1 MTPLEHRE
9 VRCALCGHAQPL
21 PVPPS
26 GAGFGSADLDTRP
39 PPPLRSGIDANVQRC
54 ARCGSCAR
62 DLAAPPPGVD
72 RSALDDDHRAL
83 LDDTSL
89 PVKSREF
96 LCCARLQSAAG
107 QWVEPFWATIEA
119 AWVADDARQPEA
131 AARCRGLALAALRMA
146 RAAGSSVGGQPGLD
160 DAIEVDLLRRT
171 GAFAEASRRIRAALA
186 RTPPEVI
193 AQVLRL
199 QQDLVDER
207 DLDAHT
213 VSEALR

>member
-1 MTPLEHRE
+1 
-9 VRCALCGHAQPL
+9 
-21 PVPPS
+21 
-26 GAGFGSADLDTRP
+26 
-39 PPPLRSGIDANVQRC
+39 
-54 ARCGSCAR
+54 
-62 DLAAPPPGVD
+62 
-72 RSALDDDHRAL
+72 
-83 LDDTSL
+83 
-89 PVKSREF
+89 
-96 LCCARLQSAAG
+96 
-107 QWVEPFWATIEA
+107 
-119 AWVADDARQPEA
+119 
-131 AARCRGLALAALRMA
+131 MA

>member
-1 MTPLEHRE
+1 
-9 VRCALCGHAQPL
+9 
-21 PVPPS
+21 
-26 GAGFGSADLDTRP
+26 
-39 PPPLRSGIDANVQRC
+39 
-54 ARCGSCAR
+54 
-62 DLAAPPPGVD
+62 VD